1 MADGELVVATYN
13 VHGCVGTDG
22 RFLPER
28 IADVIREMNA
38 DVVGLQEV
46 DLRIRPG
53 RPTLEL
59 ERLAGGSGLVCFAG
73 PTIVDPDGDYGNGLI
88 SRYPVRAVR
97 HLDLTVGRR
106 EPRGAIDADL
116 EVEGIPLRVVVT
128 HLGLGIPERRDQV
141 SRLLGTID
149 EPDAHRVVLLGD
161 VNEWHPFSRSLRLL
175 EARLGPSARGRTFP
189 SRYPVLALD
198 RIWASPRRAIV
209 GARVHATALA
219 RVASDHLPLVARV
232 RYRDAG
238 GTTQR

>member
-13 VHGCVGTDG
+13 VHGCVGVDG
-22 RFLPER
+22 RFRPDR
-28 IADVIREMNA
+28 IAEVIREIGA

-46 DLRIRPG
+46 DRRVRRG

-59 ERLAGGSGLVCFAG
+59 EMLAGGSGLACFAG
-73 PTIVDPDGDYGNGLI
+73 PTIVDPDGDYGNGLL
-88 SRYPVRAVR
+88 SRYPVRALR

-116 EVEGIPLRVVVT
+116 DVEGDLVRVVVT

-141 SRLLGTID
+141 SRLLASIGESD
-149 EPDAHRVVLLGD
+149 DPVVLLGD

-189 SRYPVLALD
+189 SVLPLLALD

-209 GARVHATALA
+209 EARVHATPLA
-219 RVASDHLPLVARV
+219 RVASDHLPLVARI
-232 RYRDAG
+232 RYRDFG
-238 GTTQR
+238 GTIQR